1 MIKTTHLLSCSHA
14 FNQKSLYDYF
24 MPCII
29 LKKMP
34 GQRLK
39 IRVYG
44 DRYWNYNLDK
54 NYIRYVA
61 SSRVTA
67 NPYI

>member
-1 MIKTTHLLSCSHA
+1 MMRTTHLLSCSHA
-14 FNQKSLYDYF
+14 FNQKSCYDYF

-34 GQRLK
+34 GQILK

-54 NYIRYVA
+54 NYVRYVDC
-61 SSRVTA
+61 SRVR
-67 NPYI
+67 PDPHI

>member
-14 FNQKSLYDYF
+14 FNQRSRYDYF

-39 IRVYG
+39 IRVFG
-44 DRYWNYNLDK
+44 DRYWNYNHDK
-54 NYIRYVA
+54 NYIRYV
-61 SSRVTA
+61 SISRVYA
-67 NPYI
+67 NHHI